1 MLTLQSRWRQ
11 RSMVAVAQWE
21 GSMVAGDDTKG
32 GVDGGGTSDG
42 EGRRR
47 KEEGRWGHGEGRGM
61 RDDLNNIVQWI

>member
-32 GVDGGGTSDG
+32 GVDGGGASDG

-47 KEEGRWGHGEGRGM
+47 
-61 RDDLNNIVQWI
+61 